1 MVQPKRK
8 PSPLSCATHDRIWL
22 MSWWSATPQNT
33 ELFHHAVD
41 RGSPKVVC
49 NAPPAVIFPLR
60 KAETDFAVLPFSFPF
75 LREKVLF
82 PLQQGQQFTLFA
94 ISLLLAQL
102 TILTTRPVLQRK
114 NMLFSSSGLM
124 TWMGSNIPSRMQVI
138 EGDVIPSC
146 FGYCTQIH
154 VSMYSY
160 IYIQICTFIQCGLF
174 WPVVLFEEIGWWIFR
189 EFRATFAP
197 TPEKSCFC
205 KGFLA
210 KWPAKFWGFESL
222 EENLARFKKKCQ
234 KLPAT
239 ISLLQ
244 SNKPKEHET
253 QTVSVSWLGFVIWYL
268 SVNLRSQCCIA
279 AQL

>member
-1 MVQPKRK
+1 MFDLLHQRWF
-8 PSPLSCATHDRIWL
+8 SHCGR
-22 MSWWSATPQNT
+22 Q
-33 ELFHHAVD
+33 
-41 RGSPKVVC
+41 
-49 NAPPAVIFPLR
+49 
-60 KAETDFAVLPFSFPF
+60 KAELNFAVLPFSFPF

-244 SNKPKEHET
+244 SNKPKEHEKST
-253 QTVSVSWLGFVIWYL
+253 ICLFLIGEGVISNADNGWK
-268 SVNLRSQCCIA
+268 NWFKKRNCDLRSQVQQVGNFWMDFCLFHIPEDHMCGNMC
-279 AQL
+279 